1 MKKRKREEDTQA
13 QRTEPVLAAVREQ
26 RDQFSGRLELYKP
39 TWAAGERRGGKTA
52 GENGEEGEATGFSH
66 SPVPPSS
73 LVPHSPAPTPGNSL
87 SQQAS
92 GLRRH
97 SPENRSV

>member
-39 TWAAGERRGGKTA
+39 TWAAGERRGGRTA

-66 SPVPPSS
+66 PLVPPSS
-73 LVPHSPAPTPGNSL
+73 LVPHSPAPTPGNS
-87 SQQAS
+87 QAS